1 MSNGRFS
8 AGAAHHK
15 FQHGQSRSP
24 EYVAWYNMRHRCSS
38 QTARNFAYYGGRG
51 IAVCDRWASF
61 DAFLADMGPRPT
73 PDHSLD
79 RKDVNGPYSPENCR
93 WATRAEQQ
101 QNRRDSVLTAPQ
113 AAEVKRRHLAGI
125 DRRTIAAD
133 MRLPSATVRDICA
146 GRSWV
151 SS

>member
-1 MSNGRFS
+1 MSHGHFA

-38 QTARNFAYYGGRG
+38 PKARNFAYYGGRG
-51 IAVCDRWASF
+51 IGVCDRWASF

-79 RKDVNGPYSPENCR
+79 RKDVNGPYSPDNCR
-93 WATRAEQQ
+93 WATSAEQQ
-101 QNRRDSVLTAPQ
+101 QNRRDSLLTAAQ
-113 AAEVKRRHLAGI
+113 AADIKRLHASGA
-125 DRRTIAAD
+125 DRRSIAAS
-133 MRLPSATVRDICA
+133 MKLPRATVFDICA

-151 SS
+151 SA